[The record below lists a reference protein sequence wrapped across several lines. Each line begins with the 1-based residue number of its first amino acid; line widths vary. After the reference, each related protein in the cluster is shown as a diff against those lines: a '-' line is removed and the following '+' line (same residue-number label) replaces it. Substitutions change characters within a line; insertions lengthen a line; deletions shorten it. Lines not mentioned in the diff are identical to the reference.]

1 MNKTNLKAIVAVL
14 AVSIL
19 IPVMAAAQ
27 EVTLDV
33 SISKPWLL
41 AGTDQVAY
49 LKVALT
55 GFEMESNRERT
66 PVNVAIVLDRSGS
79 MDGEKIARA
88 REAARMAVAL
98 LDARDIVSI
107 VTYSDTVSVLVPS
120 TRASDHTYIQ
130 ERIDSIHAD
139 GSTALFA
146 GVSKGAE
153 ELRKFFDDNRVNRV
167 ILLSDGL
174 ANVGPDSP
182 ASLGDL
188 GASLRK
194 SGISVT
200 TIGLGLGYNED
211 LMVRLAEKSDGNHAF
226 VENSRDLA
234 RIFEYEF
241 DDILSVVAQDVE
253 IEIRCADGVKPM
265 RLLGRESEIY
275 GQTVV
280 TTINQLYS
288 SQEKYIILEVQIG
301 PRSEGEQISLA
312 DVLLEY
318 NNMLTQRRDRLDGGV
333 GVRFTGS
340 SDQVE
345 RNIDRPATVSA
356 VMQIATERSEEAVTL
371 RDQGLVQEAQ
381 ASMMANSL
389 FLQQNAEVLE
399 SDELAGYGAEMAEGA
414 EVIADDDE
422 WNAKRKELVDE
433 QHEKR
438 SQQSY

>member
-422 WNAKRKELVDE
+422 WNAKRQRASGFLFLE
-433 QHEKR
+433 
-438 SQQSY
+438 

>member
-1 MNKTNLKAIVAVL
+1 
-14 AVSIL
+14 
-19 IPVMAAAQ
+19 
-27 EVTLDV
+27 
-33 SISKPWLL
+33 
-41 AGTDQVAY
+41 
-49 LKVALT
+49 
-55 GFEMESNRERT
+55 
-66 PVNVAIVLDRSGS
+66 
-79 MDGEKIARA
+79 
-88 REAARMAVAL
+88 MAVAL